1 MMATWDGTKRASA
14 SFVNFFL
21 VAKRRLNEFRKDI
34 ERPLTDI
41 ARDFIKVAAE
51 LAAHI
56 GFQKKKIGANSLA
69 YGLFDLRSRTGHRHS
84 DEDPIYGDCWTA
96 FSLQRWTSLEAG

>member
-41 ARDFIKVAAE
+41 ARDFIKVA
-51 LAAHI
+51 
-56 GFQKKKIGANSLA
+56 NSLA
-69 YGLFDLRSRTGHRHS
+69 YGLFDLRNRTGHRHS
-84 DEDPIYGDCWTA
+84 DEGPIYGDCWTA